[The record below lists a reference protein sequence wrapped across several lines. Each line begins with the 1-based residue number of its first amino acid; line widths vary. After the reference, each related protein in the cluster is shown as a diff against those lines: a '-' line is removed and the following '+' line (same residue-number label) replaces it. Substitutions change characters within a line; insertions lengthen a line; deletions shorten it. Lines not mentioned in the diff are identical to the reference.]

1 MTTYYIKR
9 GRRYIPV
16 SEYDADLWDSLPY
29 GAHLVVVEQGMRSIK
44 HKVEPSTAPVLSALR
59 LHRDAVIDAVRQAS
73 EMRRGVSGALT
84 SAEIRGL
91 AAYRREAGADAML
104 WLTLPSAADIVDA
117 LERSILEC
125 T

>member
-1 MTTYYIKR
+1 MR
-9 GRRYIPV
+9 PFPSMASGASRSR
-16 SEYDADLWDSLPY
+16 Y
-29 GAHLVVVEQGMRSIK
+29 GALV
-44 HKVEPSTAPVLSALR
+44 
-59 LHRDAVIDAVRQAS
+59 VIDA
-73 EMRRGVSGALT
+73 LT
-84 SAEIRGL
+84 AGEIRGL